1 MVIKVH
7 VCSLKQPSWFLC
19 GRDDDSDD
27 ELDDRDIHKIMIVT
41 QTPPPLKKHDRT
53 GNYMKRAK
61 ITAEFAKV
69 INDGLFY
76 YEQVRLADVTEQM
89 LEFMLMYI

>member
-1 MVIKVH
+1 
-7 VCSLKQPSWFLC
+7 
-19 GRDDDSDD
+19 
-27 ELDDRDIHKIMIVT
+27 MIVT

-89 LEFMLMYI
+89 LMYI